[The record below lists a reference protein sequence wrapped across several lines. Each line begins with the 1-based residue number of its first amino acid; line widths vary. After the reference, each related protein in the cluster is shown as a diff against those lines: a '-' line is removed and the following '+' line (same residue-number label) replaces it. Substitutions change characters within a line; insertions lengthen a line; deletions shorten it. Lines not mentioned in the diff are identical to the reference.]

1 MLLNRSTR
9 LILLPFF
16 LASFIACGSQHDS
29 ASQLDAE
36 SRDYTQLQLWVDW
49 YLPGGD
55 YTGLI
60 DLSGSP
66 AFSPNKPTFI
76 HFNGWGIGNGRE
88 GRDFISN
95 YVKDG
100 APDLHVTDLWLE
112 RGWNFAVVDWT
123 QFSDEIDLR
132 NAEAKIWTT
141 EGPKKMRWKD
151 SNGKWHEGP
160 SAAVARLV
168 ADILEP
174 QLRALKNSEVLF
186 HGHSFG
192 SQLALAVAE
201 ELIRRNQINPGI
213 NLPQQTVITDAVFTS
228 GAKSYF
234 QGKKPIELG
243 VAAAAKL
250 WEQGIPTTSY
260 KCTGINF
267 SQIAVDSNE
276 ALNQQGVLPIQSD
289 FKDIWNFDLNSRHR
303 ACKWKYLVS
312 VREENA
318 FIDGKPT
325 KLGIALQDK
334 NLVID
339 MIRQRKTL
347 SLDKETAEGKF
358 YSTKP

>member
-1 MLLNRSTR
+1 MIVNRFSR
-9 LILLPFF
+9 LFF
-16 LASFIACGSQHDS
+16 FTFLFASFIGCGSKHD
-29 ASQLDAE
+29 ADSQLDAE

-49 YLPGGD
+49 YLPLGD

-88 GRDFISN
+88 GRDFVSN

-123 QFSDEIDLR
+123 QFSDELDLR

-151 SNGKWHEGP
+151 ANGKWHEGP
-160 SAAVARLV
+160 GTAVAKLI
-168 ADILEP
+168 ADMLEP

-186 HGHSFG
+186 NGHSFG

-201 ELIRRNQINPGI
+201 ELILRNQINPGI
-213 NLPQQTVITDAVFTS
+213 TLPQQTVITDAVFTS

-234 QGKKPIELG
+234 AGKKPIELG
-243 VAAAAKL
+243 IAAVAKL

-267 SQIAVDSNE
+267 SQIAVDSND
-276 ALNQQGVLPIQSD
+276 ALNQVVLPIKSD

-303 ACKWKYLVS
+303 ACKWKYLIS
-312 VREENA
+312 VRDDHT
-318 FIDGKPT
+318 FLDGKPV
-325 KLGIALQDK
+325 KLGVALQDK

-347 SLDKETAEGKF
+347 SLDRETADGKF
-358 YSTKP
+358 YSTQP